1 MNNRGWTKCRGQER
15 ISSRARSVLNCS
27 SGVVNRR
34 RRVTRLN
41 CDTRRDDVTSS
52 KEAFPAS
59 GRISPLCTSAL
70 ARVCPLRFVW
80 QSECLS
86 HIAMQ
91 QRIGFCDCITRL
103 ISRCC
108 GDALSHFR
116 RSTHLCLRRP
126 ACLLSVLLTLILVNP
141 LSAQTNALASDD
153 GGALFQTRPR
163 QYLFG
168 DWGGKRTALEEK
180 GVKFDF
186 FYIADLEANPSGGLQ
201 QTKAG
206 WERIRGTIDINFDEL
221 MKWQGLRFHATG
233 LWQVGA
239 NLGAK
244 IGTLANPSDLVSAHT
259 TRLDSFWLEQNFL
272 NSKVRLR
279 AGQLAGLDFYGNQ
292 EYGGS
297 WLIEPMGYA
306 FGNLF
311 SSIFESFNPAG
322 TPGAEIRFAPK
333 RSFYVKSA
341 VMAANRNPYQD
352 DPTGTNFQI
361 RDTPDFLFE
370 TGYLV
375 HPSDGTQAMASP
387 GGDKSYPGAYK
398 FGGVYNG
405 GKFPD
410 PAGHRSSG
418 NYLVYGMASQAVF
431 RSDAGSNRGLD
442 ATFGFDYSPGDVS
455 RENVQLTAGA
465 RFNAPF
471 GRREKDRIAC
481 AFVYSKISDPFR
493 QFNELLGGAPLGSEK
508 AFEVNYA
515 LQVTPYFLLQPT
527 FQYYVSVGANSNLPN
542 APVLGFRTKV
552 TF

>member
-1 MNNRGWTKCRGQER
+1 MRER
-15 ISSRARSVLNCS
+15 IGLRDFTVRATDRFRDDAICCVRRRLRLCLARS
-27 SGVVNRR
+27 
-34 RRVTRLN
+34 
-41 CDTRRDDVTSS
+41 
-52 KEAFPAS
+52 K
-59 GRISPLCTSAL
+59 PLL
-70 ARVCPLRFVW
+70 GL
-80 QSECLS
+80 
-86 HIAMQ
+86 
-91 QRIGFCDCITRL
+91 
-103 ISRCC
+103 
-108 GDALSHFR
+108 
-116 RSTHLCLRRP
+116 
-126 ACLLSVLLTLILVNP
+126 VLLVIFAVP
-141 LSAQTNALASDD
+141 LMAQTNTTAPDAGNSLFDMAS
-153 GGALFQTRPR
+153 R

-168 DWGGKRTALEEK
+168 DWGGKRTVLEEK
-180 GVKFDF
+180 GIKFDF
-186 FYIADLEANPSGGLQ
+186 FYIADLQANPSGGLQ

-206 WERIRGTIDINFDEL
+206 WERIRGTIDINFDGL

-272 NSKVRLR
+272 KSKVRLR

-322 TPGAEIRFAPK
+322 TPGAEIRFVPK
-333 RSFYVKSA
+333 RNFYVKSA

-352 DPTGTNFQI
+352 DPTGTHFQI
-361 RDTPDFLFE
+361 RDSPDFLFE

-375 HPSDGTQAMASP
+375 HPSDGTQATASA
-387 GGDKSYPGAYK
+387 GGGKSYPGAYK

-418 NYLVYGMASQAVF
+418 NHLIYGMASQAVF

-455 RENVQLTAGA
+455 RENIQLTTGA

-471 GRREKDRIAC
+471 GDREKDRIAC

-493 QFNELLGGAPLGSEK
+493 QFEALGGAPLGSEK
-508 AFEVNYA
+508 AFEVNYT
-515 LQVTPYFLLQPT
+515 LQVTPYFLLEPT
-527 FQYYVSVGANSNLPN
+527 FQYYVSVGANPILPN